1 MTIVVASRF
10 VMTIM
15 EPMSANET
23 DDLFDPDAALLA
35 SDAEWDAHLSETD
48 EEEESK

>member
-1 MTIVVASRF
+1 MTI
-10 VMTIM
+10 I
-15 EPMSANET
+15 EPMNANET

-35 SDAEWDAHLSETD
+35 SEAEWDARLAETAS